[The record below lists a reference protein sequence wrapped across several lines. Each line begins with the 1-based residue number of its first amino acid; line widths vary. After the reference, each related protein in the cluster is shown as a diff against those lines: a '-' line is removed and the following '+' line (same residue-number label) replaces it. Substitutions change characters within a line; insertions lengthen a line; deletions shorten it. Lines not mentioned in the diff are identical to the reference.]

1 MINEE
6 IVGAYRRTKWGLLL
20 RGIVGIAI
28 GVLIFARP
36 MESVEAFALVI
47 AVWAL
52 IDGIVNIVRAFDL
65 RPVVPHWWV
74 LLLAGLVSGAFGAAA
89 LYYYPALSLAFAV
102 VWSAWWLISA
112 GVLGIYA
119 AMQERRLKLSW
130 GWTMTFGIVALA
142 FGLLAI
148 LNPGITLSALMG
160 MIAAFG
166 IVGGVVMLVG
176 AGKMQRFERQVDRTI
191 DERTPD
197 TKSRAA

>member
-1 MINEE
+1 MITEE
-6 IVGAYRRTKWGLLL
+6 IVGAYHRTKWGLVL
-20 RGIVGIAI
+20 RGVVGIAI

-36 MESVEAFALVI
+36 MDSVAAFALVI

-52 IDGIVNIVRAFDL
+52 VDGIVNIVRAFDL

-102 VWSAWWLISA
+102 VWSAWWLITA

-119 AMQERRLKLSW
+119 AIRERQAKLSW

-142 FGLLAI
+142 VGFLAI
-148 LNPGITLSALMG
+148 MNPGITLSALMG

-166 IVGGVVMLVG
+166 IVGGIIMLVG
-176 AGKMQRFERQVDRTI
+176 AGKMQRFERDVKQQRDRASET
-191 DERTPD
+191 T
-197 TKSRAA
+197 SRAA